1 MTGILVLILRIAA
14 AIALFG
20 FLGWAF
26 YTLWRDLREQLGMLS
41 KRQIPKVEISWN
53 QEKMVESR
61 LFNTPDV
68 IIGRD
73 PQCDCP
79 IANETISARHA
90 RLSFHHNQWW
100 LEDLLSTNG
109 TYINQERVDVPTVII
124 SGDEIRCGQVNLN
137 VDIQAGS

>member
-1 MTGILVLILRIAA
+1 MTGILVLVLRIAV

-26 YTLWRDLREQLGMLS
+26 YLLWRELKEQLGMLS

-53 QEKMVESR
+53 LDTEVESH
-61 LFNTPDV
+61 LFSTPDV
-68 IIGRD
+68 VIGRD
-73 PQCDCP
+73 PHCDCP
-79 IANETISARHA
+79 ISNDTISARHA

-124 SGDEIRCGQVNLN
+124 TGDEIRCGQVNLN
-137 VDIQAGS
+137 IDIHVG